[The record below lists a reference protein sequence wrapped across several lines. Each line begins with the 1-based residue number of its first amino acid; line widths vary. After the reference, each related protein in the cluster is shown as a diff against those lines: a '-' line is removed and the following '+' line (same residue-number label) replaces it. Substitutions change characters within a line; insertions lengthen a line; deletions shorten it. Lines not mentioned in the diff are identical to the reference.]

1 MNSLDICVVG
11 LVILSG
17 LMAFAR
23 GFVRECLSIASWL
36 GATAAALYGLPYL
49 RPFAERH
56 FPKGAVA
63 DGVAAGTAFIL
74 TLIVLT
80 VITGIISRH
89 VKRSSLS
96 ALDRTLGLLF
106 GLGRGVLLVTIGF
119 LALSFF
125 LPAKGEQPQ
134 WIADSRTAPIFAN
147 ASAEIARLVPG
158 SLKDRAAQMSPQ
170 QSLQN
175 EFENALRAYSIPAS
189 RQGASGG
196 PGAAPGGGAGPS
208 AEDQQRLNQLIQ
220 SIDKRQDTPP

>member
-49 RPFAERH
+49 RPIAERYV
-56 FPKGAVA
+56 PKGTVA
-63 DGVAAGTAFIL
+63 DAAAAGALFIA
-74 TLIVLT
+74 TLVVLT
-80 VITGIISRH
+80 IVTGIISRH

-106 GLGRGVLLVTIGF
+106 GLGRGALLVTIGF
-119 LALSFF
+119 LALSFV
-125 LPAKGEQPQ
+125 LPAKGERPQ
-134 WIADSRTAPIFAN
+134 WIAQSRTAPLFSQAT
-147 ASAEIARLVPG
+147 AAIAQFVPG
-158 SLKDRAAQMSPQ
+158 SLKDRALQMNPQ
-170 QSLQN
+170 QNLQN

-189 RQGASGG
+189 RQS
-196 PGAAPGGGAGPS
+196 GGGAGPS
-208 AEDQQRLNQLIQ
+208 SEDQQRLNQLIQ
-220 SIDKRQDTPP
+220 QLDKNQGPGAAQGR